1 MSFNTET
8 NQILQAGSAQNAT
21 GLHLLACD
29 EIFSFRALHVATPLR
44 YYRIPRHSQS
54 FRLLTSRAKLD
65 L

>member
-8 NQILQAGSAQNAT
+8 NQMLQAGSAQNAT
-21 GLHLLACD
+21 SLHLLACD

-44 YYRIPRHSQS
+44 YCRISRHSQS
-54 FRLLTSRAKLD
+54 FRLLTSQARLD